1 MRTIA
6 TLALLALGGSFATPA
21 HADAAVTTRLDA
33 RGIKYEADDDGDYR
47 VVYDYKKE
55 GRTQLVFVSGR
66 TQNVGGMLVR
76 EVFSP
81 AARVADDRIDG
92 AKALE
97 LLAESRNNKI
107 GGWELDGDVL
117 LFVIKLLDNVDAA
130 TLESAM
136 DVAAQT
142 ADDME
147 IELSGSKDAL

>member
-21 HADAAVTTRLDA
+21 HADAAVSTRLDA
-33 RGIKYEADDDGDYR
+33 RGIKYDVDDDGDYR

-66 TQNVGGMLVR
+66 TQKVGGMLVR

-81 AARVADDRIDG
+81 AARVKGDRIDG

-107 GGWELDGDVL
+107 GGWELDGDLL